1 MPHRIDWLRQRV
13 SKAAILLEVGS
24 AENVVWAGTGH
35 KVTTLDKSIRPEE
48 KCFPDVVG
56 LAEALPFP
64 NNSYDIACLSELLE
78 HVESP
83 QVVLAEA
90 IRVAK
95 KRVILTVPFE
105 GRWTPDLKPFWNPG
119 HVRFYDIDS
128 FAKELSQT
136 KLPYRIEEI
145 VNGPWVWIGGEI
157 YCEGKNMV
165 KINLG
170 SFVDTIGYGWQN
182 WDLLPV
188 EKHIK
193 EGHLFRQWDVR
204 NGIPLADNSVHLYH
218 MSHLLE
224 HLTLEEAHNLLAE
237 LWRTLKPGG
246 LVRISTPDAR
256 TIVRRYLQDDMAYFN
271 AIQPPE
277 FISALTQGE
286 KLSRILFSGDY
297 AHRGVYDFE
306 MLKAFLVRVGFSP
319 DRIFRMPSGESQS
332 DVMKREMRDQHQQI
346 SLYCEG
352 LTLPRLKSEDS
363 RV

>member
-13 SKAAILLEVGS
+13 SKEEKILDIGCAEAEVFDKR
-24 AENVVWAGTGH
+24 VF
-35 KVTTLDKSIRPEE
+35 KVTTLDKSIRPDE

-56 LAEALPFP
+56 EAENLPFP
-64 NNSYDIACLSELLE
+64 NDSFDVSVCGELLE

-95 KRVILTVPFE
+95 KRVILTVPYE
-105 GRWTPDLKPFWNPG
+105 GKWPPDLKPFWNPG
-119 HVRFYDIDS
+119 HVRFYDTDS

-145 VNGPWVWIGGEI
+145 VNGPWVWIGAEL

-170 SFVDTIGYGWQN
+170 SFVDTIGFSWQN
-182 WDLLPV
+182 WDILPI

-204 NGIPLADNSVHLYH
+204 NGIPLANNSVDLYH
-218 MSHLLE
+218 CSHLIE
-224 HLTLEEAHNLLAE
+224 HLTLEESHALLAE
-237 LWRTLKPGG
+237 VWRTLKPGG

-256 TIVRRYLQDDMAYFN
+256 IIVRRYLQDDMNYFN

-277 FISALTQGE
+277 FISASTQGE

-306 MLKAFLVRVGFSP
+306 MLKAFLVQGGFNP
-319 DRIFRMPSGESQS
+319 DKIFRMPTGESQS

-352 LTLPRLKSEDS
+352 IRN
-363 RV
+363 